1 MPGAA
6 RLSLP
11 VCLEQSSCPPE
22 TGRDRCLGGLD
33 TFRASYHELHTTGRM
48 GEGRASALP
57 GMYNHRQSHRRG
69 GDNTFPTNSVA
80 YLPIRYLSNCR
91 FIHKCR
97 CGDEVSPARAVLQRY
112 PYEVFGSGPGR
123 PEVHLQGVPQH
134 LALQRSCGDGAALLD
149 ISLYIDWSGRHR
161 QPRQRW
167 QTTFLNCFSE
177 LAYKERADE
186 LTEIGYWTVE
196 AGPNPRGG
204 VLGNLLC

>member
-1 MPGAA
+1 MH
-6 RLSLP
+6 S
-11 VCLEQSSCPPE
+11 PE
-22 TGRDRCLGGLD
+22 CIITV
-33 TFRASYHELHTTGRM
+33 RATAE
-48 GEGRASALP
+48 
-57 GMYNHRQSHRRG
+57 G

-167 QTTFLNCFSE
+167 QTTFLNWFSC
-177 LAYKERADE
+177 
-186 LTEIGYWTVE
+186 
-196 AGPNPRGG
+196 AGHSSQGIVDPG
-204 VLGNLLC
+204 VASDG